1 MGVTR
6 ASELGRDA
14 FARQAWDDA
23 YTLLTEGEVTSR
35 EDLERLAVAAQ
46 LTGRDDESARAW
58 ERAHV
63 EWVRLGDRDRAAQS
77 AFWVGLAFA
86 LRGEMARAGGW
97 FGRADR
103 VLEGADSMC
112 AARGFLLV
120 PPFLEALAR
129 GDAQQAYTFAGE
141 MLDIAQQSQDKD
153 LLAFGLLARGQA
165 EVARGDLAAGVR
177 LLDEVMV
184 SVTMGEVSPILTG
197 IVYSAV
203 IQACMEML
211 DLRRAAEWTG
221 ALDAWCTA
229 QPGLVPYRGQCLVHR
244 SEILQA
250 QGAWTEAIAEVEEAR
265 RRLTAT
271 AHPAVGLALYQLAEL
286 HRLRGEHEA
295 AARAYRE
302 AGERG
307 REPSPGLALLFAAQG
322 NLESALATVDRM
334 LDETRGRIDRPTML
348 SAAVDVRL
356 AAGDVVGARAACE
369 ELSMIADARG
379 VPLLTAKSAYAS
391 GTVLLAEGD
400 EHAALSAL
408 RRACTAWL
416 DLEMPYDAAR
426 ARVQI
431 ASACRAL
438 CDEDAAAHEIDV
450 ARAVFERL
458 GARPDLER
466 LAEQA
471 AAGDERL
478 VPLTDRECEVLRY
491 VATGRTNREIAAE
504 LVISE
509 HTVARH
515 LQNIFMKLGVSSR
528 AAATAYAY
536 EHGLV

>member
-1 MGVTR
+1 MTR

-23 YTLLTEGEVTSR
+23 YTLLTDGDVTSAD
-35 EDLERLAVAAQ
+35 DLERLAVSAQ

-63 EWVRLGDRDRAAQS
+63 EWVRRGDRDRAAQS

-86 LRGEMARAGGW
+86 LRGEGARAGGW

-103 VLEGADSMC
+103 VLEGADPTC

-120 PPFLEALAR
+120 PTFLEVLAR
-129 GDAQQAYTFAGE
+129 GDAQQAYTFAGD
-141 MLDIAQQSQDKD
+141 MLDIAQQSQDQD
-153 LLAFGLLARGQA
+153 LLALGLLSRGQA

-184 SVTMGEVSPILTG
+184 SVTMGEVSPVLTG
-197 IVYSAV
+197 IVYCAV
-203 IQACMEML
+203 IQACMELL

-221 ALDAWCTA
+221 ALDTWCTA

-271 AHPAVGLALYQLAEL
+271 AHPAVGLALYQQAEL
-286 HRLRGEHEA
+286 YRLRGEHEA

-400 EHAALSAL
+400 AHAALSAL

-416 DLEMPYDAAR
+416 DLEMPYDAAGR
-426 ARVQI
+426 
-431 ASACRAL
+431 ACRS
-438 CDEDAAAHEIDV
+438 H
-450 ARAVFERL
+450 
-458 GARPDLER
+458 P
-466 LAEQA
+466 
-471 AAGDERL
+471 
-478 VPLTDRECEVLRY
+478 
-491 VATGRTNREIAAE
+491 
-504 LVISE
+504 
-509 HTVARH
+509 
-515 LQNIFMKLGVSSR
+515 R
-528 AAATAYAY
+528 AARCATRSPLHTSSTPRGPCSSGSAPVPTSNGSPNRLSPATS
-536 EHGLV
+536 GRCP